1 MRPIKNPDIDM
12 PADPFAETQPD
23 LASNATR
30 IRDIVCIVE
39 NFDPHPDEDSEQ
51 GDDYGHCHECKAV
64 IELEPGDEWTPF
76 CNDCAHAIVEEL
88 ARAVQEQRI
97 AIRRAESERDA
108 QHEQVLR
115 LTAEWDEARVQL
127 RAANDFLRVVT
138 LERDHAQQVEV
149 PDAFWRLDEKQRKVA
164 ELTATRDLL
173 TAENERLQQEHNAY
187 CRKLAND
194 GLTVAG
200 RLQRELDA
208 VRAENDTLHY
218 LLRGGQ

>member
-108 QHEQVLR
+108 QHAEVLR
-115 LTAEWDEARVQL
+115 LTG
-127 RAANDFLRVVT
+127 
-138 LERDHAQQVEV
+138 ERDAVAKDLARIRAVSAIAGSVARWDSLLNEMH
-149 PDAFWRLDEKQRKVA
+149 KQKAKVS

-173 TAENERLQQEHNAY
+173 TAENARLQA
-187 CRKLAND
+187 R
-194 GLTVAG
+194 VA
-200 RLQRELDA
+200 
-208 VRAENDTLHY
+208 TLE
-218 LLRGGQ
+218 LLRRGGK

>member
-108 QHEQVLR
+108 QHAQVLR
-115 LTAEWDEARVQL
+115 LTGEREELFKKIEEFKAFENWIANREFPTVHETPVDGVLPCCGRHKTEFKDRLTVSDGPLVNCDRMRLLTRVGEL
-127 RAANDFLRVVT
+127 TSTNLLLT
-138 LERDHAQQVEV
+138 KERDAARAQ
-149 PDAFWRLDEKQRKVA
+149 ADE
-164 ELTATRDLL
+164 LL
-173 TAENERLQQEHNAY
+173 TL
-187 CRKLAND
+187 
-194 GLTVAG
+194 
-200 RLQRELDA
+200 REK
-208 VRAENDTLHY
+208 E
-218 LLRGGQ
+218 GWMP

>member
-30 IRDIVCIVE
+30 IRDIVCIVA

-108 QHEQVLR
+108 QHAEVLR
-115 LTAEWDEARVQL
+115 LTGELQQSRKESLERARTVLMLDEDFDEACALGFGLGCMLTNAQWRESDAVERAQRGLKLMQSCLQDEGRRVS
-127 RAANDFLRVVT
+127 
-138 LERDHAQQVEV
+138 
-149 PDAFWRLDEKQRKVA
+149 

-173 TAENERLQQEHNAY
+173 TAENARLRKERDAALRQ
-187 CRKLAND
+187 RR
-194 GLTVAG
+194 
-200 RLQRELDA
+200 RLYTTRSS
-208 VRAENDTLHY
+208 
-218 LLRGGQ
+218 